1 MNKMDR
7 LQEMVN
13 EAFGEKA
20 VILDS
25 TDDKALVKFE
35 KGDNVEYVVT
45 SYNEKGCYNG
55 RYFTQY
61 SSDNPKTLAWK
72 VYKDKINVSSV

>member
-7 LQEMVN
+7 LQEIVN

-25 TDDKALVKFE
+25 TDNKALAVIA
-35 KGDNVEYVVT
+35 VMYICV
-45 SYNEKGCYNG
+45 
-55 RYFTQY
+55 
-61 SSDNPKTLAWK
+61 
-72 VYKDKINVSSV
+72 

>member
-7 LQEMVN
+7 LQEIVN

-25 TDDKALVKFE
+25 TDNKALVKFE

-45 SYNEKGCYNG
+45 SYNEKGCYG
-55 RYFTQY
+55 GHYFTQF
-61 SSDNPKTLAWK
+61 SSENPKTLAWK
-72 VYKDKINVSSV
+72 VYKDKINVSSI